1 MSVTAKQV
9 VIKQPLEVLN
19 LEMDFTNLLDTGE
32 VISSPTVT
40 TTPTGLTISGVTIDS
55 TAKKVEMVASGGTD
69 GVTYRFDILVTTNAS
84 QTLEGDGILKVR
96 SR

>member
-32 VISSPTVT
+32 TISSPTVT
-40 TTPTGLTISGVTIDS
+40 TTPTGLTISSVAVDS
-55 TAKKVEMVASGGTD
+55 TSKKVEMVASGGTD
-69 GVTYRFDILVTTNAS
+69 GVTYRVDVVVTTNAS